1 MTGIGVLG
9 KVVAGLLKAPL
20 RAYQLVLSPV
30 LPMSCRFE
38 PSCSNY
44 AIQALDRHGPIGGAG
59 LALWRV
65 LRCQPW
71 GGCGHDPVPERLR
84 LPRRWRP

>member
-1 MTGIGVLG
+1 MTGIGMLG
-9 KVVAGLLKAPL
+9 KGAAGLMKAL
-20 RAYQLVLSPV
+20 LEIYRLVLSPV

-44 AIQALDRHGPIGGAG
+44 AIQALDRHGPIGGIG

-71 GGCGHDPVPERLR
+71 GGCGLDPVPERLN
-84 LPRRWRP
+84 LPWRRP

>member
-1 MTGIGVLG
+1 MSVLG
-9 KVVAGLLKAPL
+9 KVVAGLLKTPV

-38 PSCSNY
+38 PTCSRY
-44 AIQALDRHGPIGGAG
+44 AIEALDRHGPVAGLG

-71 GGCGHDPVPERLR
+71 GGCGDDPVPDRLG
-84 LPRRWRP
+84 LPWRRRA

>member
-1 MTGIGVLG
+1 MTGIGALSRL
-9 KVVAGLLKAPL
+9 VAGLMKIPL
-20 RAYQLVLSPV
+20 EGYRLVLSPV

-44 AIQALDRHGPIGGAG
+44 AIEALDRHGAIGGLG

-71 GGCGHDPVPERLR
+71 GGCGHDPVPEKLN
-84 LPRRWRP
+84 LFWRRS